1 MTVETAMARLRNL
14 SSVREVQQLES
25 LESVLTELARRDLTK
40 EECVALLNL
49 FERFPE
55 DDAFGVFSSI
65 VHLLEAQNGYEI
77 LLVDS
82 VRRVPNEFNLS
93 MVVSLINGGF
103 SHVGDVDLEEL
114 LQSVVDRPDVQPSA
128 KQWAVE
134 FLAHVRRGNQDF

>member
-1 MTVETAMARLRNL
+1 MIVESAVARLKSL
-14 SSVREVQQLES
+14 SSMRDIQQLEL
-25 LESVLTELARRDLTK
+25 LERLLKELQQRKVTT

-65 VHLLEAQNGYEI
+65 VHLLEAQDGHEA

-82 VRRVPNEFNLS
+82 VRRVPNEFNLT
-93 MVVSLINGGF
+93 MVIRLINGGF
-103 SHVGDVDLEEL
+103 SHVGDVGLEAL
-114 LQSVVDRPDVQPSA
+114 LQSVVDRPNVLPSA

-134 FLAHVRRGNQDF
+134 FFGARSA

>member
-1 MTVETAMARLRNL
+1 MTIESAVARVETL
-14 SSVREVQQLES
+14 SSMQDVQQLES
-25 LESVLTELARRDLTK
+25 LERLLKELQQRRVTK

-65 VHLLEAQNGYEI
+65 VHLLEAQAGYET

-82 VRRVPNEFNLS
+82 VRRVPNEFNLT
-93 MVVSLINGGF
+93 MVIGLVNGGF
-103 SHVGDVDLEEL
+103 SHVGDVGLEGL
-114 LQSVVDRPDVQPSA
+114 LQSVVDRSDVLPSA

-134 FLAHVRRGNQDF
+134 FLAHIRRDS